1 MIQKIFREIA
11 RLLALLLLP
20 RIFSN
25 DLNCANFS
33 FLLSFLSITELCW
46 FKQVCIFTRRR
57 WCWFWRFRIDKE
69 ERNTESA
76 DTKSEIFR
84 QKERKLF
91 PKKRYIIQKFVPQ
104 AVQIPMTS
112 LQKKKMIKMMTL
124 LLQLLPQVNFS
135 DQCSSKISYAKRT

>member
-1 MIQKIFREIA
+1 MIQKTFFFREIA
-11 RLLALLLLP
+11 SFGPPSSFSKNFLYRSKLCQFL
-20 RIFSN
+20 IFS
-25 DLNCANFS
+25 
-33 FLLSFLSITELCW
+33 LSITELCW